1 MYNKSQKSSYAS
13 RAVSNWYLEYQ
24 CITNGTN
31 SLRTTD
37 LNNFEI
43 IWKHKQ
49 VNPEPYCAW
58 LFKCSVVPLQV
69 KFGLFASFNEQTN
82 PIFTGL

>member
-1 MYNKSQKSSYAS
+1 MPAEQCLIGTWNINASQM
-13 RAVSNWYLEYQ
+13 VQ
-24 CITNGTN
+24 TVMI
-31 SLRTTD
+31 TTD

-49 VNPEPYCAW
+49 VNPEPYWVW

-69 KFGLFASFNEQTN
+69 EFGLFASFNEQTN